1 MSEHQKA
8 RIFSWGARNKKK
20 RGRQGKEKKQT
31 AQARKMQLLVS
42 SIDGR
47 LLSFSFPT
55 THVTLASVKQ
65 AFEDREG
72 VPVSELRVS
81 CNGRYLPDEFGFTEE
96 QALGLP
102 PLRVGLRVVG
112 GKGGFGSLL
121 RGGNTKVGQKKV
133 PTLPPIHTLLD
144 CC

>member
-1 MSEHQKA
+1 MPNRE
-8 RIFSWGARNKKK
+8 NKKIERK
-20 RGRQGKEKKQT
+20 DRVSWKKKERITQSRT
-31 AQARKMQLLVS
+31 YTPEEKMQLLIS

-55 THVTLASVKQ
+55 THVSLVSIKQ

-72 VPVSELRVS
+72 VPVDELRVS
-81 CNGRYLPDEFGFTEE
+81 CNGRCLPDDCMFTEE
-96 QALGLP
+96 QAFGLP

-133 PTLPPIHTLLD
+133 TTAPIFA
-144 CC
+144 